1 MQLKYLITGGI
12 VGLVSLSLVS
22 AAVPPRPRPDD
33 SVAARSAKLD
43 ARIKYWL
50 EQIRTAKDGKAIDE
64 VRKALAMDHRAAEL
78 DGYAYTFALRAG
90 ELACPLLTGGIPKGD
105 PLKALKEINVA
116 LVISRLPQVAIQPA
130 LEVIVKHP
138 NTAVRY
144 SGWRGYQNIRP
155 RLLVHAERTKTM
167 FKSLD
172 KAADETCPAVL
183 VVVFE
188 MLHFPT
194 VWPPSVSAPAYK
206 QAQEAAYA
214 IFHRVWSKRCT
225 QVLDGD
231 TEMAHVCGKAVAGVV
246 RLDASLG
253 RDDKKKRQRL
263 RQMLIDVTW
272 CAGSAYDRAYQAARA
287 AEAAAKAARAAAA
300 AAAGAAAGPAA
311 AVPAGRPAAPF
322 PVGRPAAPV
331 PAGGP
336 AAPVP
341 PAAAAADQQ
350 AKAHNRD
357 AAAMATFLRTCEK
370 NLNALERAGRRH
382 THIQDALT
390 DRKIVNRGTSVRI
403 AVIKWVKPFEKDD
416 VVLPTLSRFKAK
428 PATMKAAGTGAAPVK

>member
-1 MQLKYLITGGI
+1 MRLKYLITGGI
-12 VGLVSLSLVS
+12 ASLVWLSLVS

-50 EQIRTAKDGKAIDE
+50 EQIQTAKDGKAIDE
-64 VRKALAMDHRAAEL
+64 ARKALAGDHRAAEL
-78 DGYAYTFALRAG
+78 DRYAYTYALCAV
-90 ELACPLLTGGIPKGD
+90 ELACPLLTGGIAKD
-105 PLKALKEINVA
+105 DQLKALKEINVA
-116 LVISRLPQVAIQPA
+116 LVISRISQVAIQPA

-138 NTAVRY
+138 NMAVRY

-155 RLLVHAERTKTM
+155 QLLVHAERTKTM

-188 MLHFPT
+188 MLYFPT
-194 VWPPSVSAPAYK
+194 VWPPSVSASAYK

-231 TEMAHVCGKAVAGVV
+231 TEMAHVCSKAVAALV

-272 CAGSAYDRAYQAARA
+272 CAGRAYDRAYQAADV
-287 AEAAAKAARAAAA
+287 AAKAARAAAA
-300 AAAGAAAGPAA
+300 AAGP
-311 AVPAGRPAAPF
+311 R
-322 PVGRPAAPV
+322 
-331 PAGGP
+331 
-336 AAPVP
+336 
-341 PAAAAADQQ
+341 PAAAAMLAKARKADQQ
-350 AKAHNRD
+350 AKAHKQD

-370 NLNALERAGRRH
+370 NLNALKAADRGH
-382 THIQDALT
+382 TYIENALT
-390 DRKIVNRGTSVRI
+390 DRKVEDRGTSVRE
-403 AVIKWVKPFEKDD
+403 AVLKWVEHFKKDG
-416 VVLPTLSRFKAK
+416 VVHPTPSMFKAT
-428 PATMKAAGTGAAPVK
+428 PATTRAATTGAAPVK